1 MDKQIILEKLKAGT
15 EEMQRLFRVKRL
27 AVFGSVA
34 RGEAGKDSDIDVLVA
49 FEQRATFDLF
59 MELKFYLENLLGTGV
74 DLVTEKAL
82 RPEVRRAIEKEK
94 IDVS

>member
-1 MDKQIILEKLKAGT
+1 MDKQVILEKLKVGA
-15 EEMQRLFRVKRL
+15 EEIRRLFRVKRL
-27 AVFGSVA
+27 SVFGSVA
-34 RGEAGKDSDIDVLVA
+34 RGEAGDDSDIDVLVA

-59 MELKFYLENLLGTGV
+59 MELKFYLEELLGTGV

-82 RPEVRRAIEKEK
+82 RPEVRQAIEKEK

>member
-1 MDKQIILEKLKAGT
+1 MDKQIILEKLKTGT
-15 EEMQRLFRVKRL
+15 GEMRRLFRVKRL

-34 RGEAGKDSDIDVLVA
+34 RGEAGEGSDIDVLVA

-59 MELKFYLENLLGTGV
+59 MELKFYLEDLLGTGV

-82 RPEVRRAIEKEK
+82 RPEVRQAIEKEK

>member
-1 MDKQIILEKLKAGT
+1 MERKMILEKLKAGE
-15 EEMQRLFRVKRL
+15 EEMRRLFRVKRL
-27 AVFGSVA
+27 SIFGSMA
-34 RGEAGKDSDIDVLVA
+34 RGEAGEDSDIDVLVA

-59 MELKFYLENLLGTGV
+59 MELKFYLEELLGTGV

-82 RPEVRRAIEKEK
+82 RLEIRQAIEKEK

>member
-1 MDKQIILEKLKAGT
+1 MDKQVILEKLKVGA
-15 EEMQRLFRVKRL
+15 EEIRRLFRVKRL
-27 AVFGSVA
+27 SVFGSVA
-34 RGEAGKDSDIDVLVA
+34 RGEAGDDSDIDVLVA

-59 MELKFYLENLLGTGV
+59 MELKFYLEELLGTGV

-82 RPEVRRAIEKEK
+82 RPEIRQAIEKEK